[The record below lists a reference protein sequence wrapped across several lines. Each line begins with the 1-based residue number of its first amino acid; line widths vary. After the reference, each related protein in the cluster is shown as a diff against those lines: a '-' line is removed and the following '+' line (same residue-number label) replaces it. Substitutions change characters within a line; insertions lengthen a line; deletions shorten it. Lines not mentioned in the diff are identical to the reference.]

1 MAGSGDARRHQGQPV
16 RSDTPPWRDRA
27 LNDSELWADFNALCD
42 FGGRLAGGGGD
53 SLAVDWALSRLR
65 EAIGSR
71 GEVRRLDIP
80 FPGWSLSRASLASET
95 HPERSW
101 RCMPLLRSASTG
113 PQGLVAPVVD
123 LGAGR
128 LDDFSRMGNQL
139 AGAIALVEHEYPFS
153 PDHFHRRR
161 KYDAAQAAG
170 AAGFLIANP
179 WPGGGLMSGS
189 SGRVPDAPGIPA
201 AYVDARTA
209 AQLRELIIEGAPDVR
224 LTLIGEEDRHATAG
238 IAIAELRGGR
248 DDWIVISAHIDG
260 HPLAESAL
268 DNASG
273 TAVAIAAARALAAYV
288 GPDTASL
295 RIALFNAEEWALA
308 GSAHYLDS
316 LSVEER
322 SQIRLNV
329 NLDTVAGDE
338 KLTALTS
345 GFPALEPFLRG
356 CASQAGLDLGIWLPL
371 MPNSDHANFAKH
383 GIPALRLVAGF
394 DRPQSR
400 VRAILSGEDRRELA
414 KPEELAQA
422 LALTGEIVERA
433 LRSSTESLR
442 AFANPEHGP
451 GNQGGLQPRIAR
463 HMGKPST

>member
-1 MAGSGDARRHQGQPV
+1 MSSGS
-16 RSDTPPWRDRA
+16 TPWREQA
-27 LNDSELWADFNALCD
+27 LHDSTLWEDFNALCD

-53 SLAVDWALSRLR
+53 SLAVDWAVARLR
-65 EAIGSR
+65 DAMGSR
-71 GEVRRLDIP
+71 GDVRRLEIP

-153 PDHFHRRR
+153 PQHVHRRR
-161 KYDAAQAAG
+161 KYDAARAAG

-179 WPGGGLMSGS
+179 WSGGGLMSGS
-189 SGRVPDAPGIPA
+189 SGRAPDMPGIPA
-201 AYVDARTA
+201 AYIDARTG
-209 AQLRELIIEGAPDVR
+209 AQLRELINGGAPDVR
-224 LTLIGEEDRHATAG
+224 LILVGDEEHNATAG

-288 GPDTASL
+288 GPNTASL

-345 GFPALEPFLRG
+345 GFPALEPFLRA
-356 CASQAGLDLGIWLPL
+356 CAAQAGLDLGVWLPL

-442 AFANPEHGP
+442 ALANPERGP

-463 HMGKPST
+463 HMDKPSA